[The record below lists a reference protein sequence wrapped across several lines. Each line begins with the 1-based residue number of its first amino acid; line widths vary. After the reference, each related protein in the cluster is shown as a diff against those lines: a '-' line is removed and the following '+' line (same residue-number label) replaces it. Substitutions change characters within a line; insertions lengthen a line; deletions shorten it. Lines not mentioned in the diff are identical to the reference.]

1 MLKTP
6 FHLIQANHLMEIL
19 MGSGDNSDNC
29 PAISTRISRI
39 LIMMPQ
45 EMFVMR

>member
-6 FHLIQANHLMEIL
+6 PLDPSESDGDSDGI
-19 MGSGDNSDNC
+19 GDNSDNC
-29 PAISTRISRI
+29 PAISNSNQQI

-45 EMFVMR
+45 EMFVRR